1 MTRPWASG
9 LKLSAFILLSL
20 SLAMALLRALW
31 HDLGWGFLFLFGL
44 QVVLI
49 LATLLLML
57 TSLWKPGNRW
67 NLPAKYA
74 QLPRRIFAPK
84 TSPLAFLHRIGQR
97 LFQTPKYLVQRL
109 FKRPSS

>member
-1 MTRPWASG
+1 MTHPWASG

-31 HDLGWGFLFLFGL
+31 HDISWGFLLLFGL

-57 TSLWKPGNRW
+57 TSLGKPSSRW

-84 TSPLAFLHRIGQR
+84 TSVTAYLRAMGRRLLLAPKTLALR
-97 LFQTPKYLVQRL
+97 LLKRQTP
-109 FKRPSS
+109 